1 MTAESW
7 LYLKWSITM
16 PFMYDPRYCLTCG
29 QPFEPVEWRADV
41 SGIGSDPCSETF
53 VDSDLCQ
60 CDLEDND
67 D

>member
-1 MTAESW
+1 
-7 LYLKWSITM
+7 M